1 MKRIAYL
8 LHRFPTITDTFI
20 KREIRSLQRAGTV
33 VKVISVWKPLTTET
47 TPNILA
53 EWSTDTYFIL
63 PQSAFSVA
71 WALLATATASPRRFL
86 RALHLALSTSK
97 PGVRGIT
104 YQMFYFLEAVLVA
117 VIIRRNSIGHIHNHI
132 GDQSGI
138 VTMIAA
144 RLVGIGYSITF
155 HGWPVF
161 FDAEYSRIKE
171 KVLGTQ
177 FTRSISYFCRSQ
189 LMMFSG
195 CDEPEPF
202 KVVHCGLSTEKY
214 GYRPPREQIRKI
226 FCAARL
232 SPEKGHA
239 ILINAL
245 RLLLD
250 EGHDLELRLAGDG
263 PSRRQ
268 LSTLAKGLGLADR
281 VHFLG
286 YLSEDEV
293 ISELQEAD
301 LFILP
306 SFVEGVPVAAM
317 EAMAVG
323 VPVIATNIAGTSEL
337 IEDGK
342 TGLLIRPS
350 DPQALVDAVVWMIEH
365 HAFRIRAAE
374 LARRKVIDEFDVNKE
389 TAKLNRYLLD
399 SCDDLD

>member
-1 MKRIAYL
+1 
-8 LHRFPTITDTFI
+8 
-20 KREIRSLQRAGTV
+20 
-33 VKVISVWKPLTTET
+33 
-47 TPNILA
+47 
-53 EWSTDTYFIL
+53 
-63 PQSAFSVA
+63 
-71 WALLATATASPRRFL
+71 
-86 RALHLALSTSK
+86 
-97 PGVRGIT
+97 
-104 YQMFYFLEAVLVA
+104 
-117 VIIRRNSIGHIHNHI
+117 
-132 GDQSGI
+132 
-138 VTMIAA
+138 
-144 RLVGIGYSITF
+144 
-155 HGWPVF
+155 
-161 FDAEYSRIKE
+161 
-171 KVLGTQ
+171 
-177 FTRSISYFCRSQ
+177 

-195 CDEPEPF
+195 CDEPERF
-202 KVVHCGLSTEKY
+202 KVVHCGLSTDKY

-250 EGHDLELRLAGDG
+250 EGHELELRLAGDG
-263 PSRRQ
+263 PSRTQ

-342 TGLLIRPS
+342 TGVLVRPS
-350 DPQALVDAVVWMIEH
+350 DP
-365 HAFRIRAAE
+365 
-374 LARRKVIDEFDVNKE
+374 
-389 TAKLNRYLLD
+389 
-399 SCDDLD
+399 